1 MGIADVFVEA
11 VTDGSLLV
19 AVPVAAVAG
28 LVSFLSPCVLPLVP
42 GYLSF
47 VTGLS
52 GEQLADVVRTTGRAP
67 SGAVFARAAA
77 VSAPASSTPA
87 GATAAGPAPAGPAPA
102 GPAPAGPAPA
112 GTAAATSAPGGTAPA
127 TAGPAAGARR
137 SRVVVG
143 TLLFVL
149 GFSSVFVTSGALF
162 GGLGSTLALHQETVD
177 VVLGLLTVLMGAAFL
192 GLVPGLQREVRLHRL
207 PSPGLA
213 GAPLLG
219 LLFGVGWTPCL
230 GPTLAAVQTLAYRE
244 ASAGRGALLTAA
256 YCAGLGLPFLATG
269 LAFSRA
275 LGAFAVVKRHYAVV
289 TRIGGGLLLLVGLLL
304 ISGLWQSVV
313 ADLRGWVSGFETAV

>member
-1 MGIADVFVEA
+1 MSIADTFVEA
-11 VTDGSLLV
+11 VTDGSLLL

-52 GEQLADVVRTTGRAP
+52 GEQLAESQRSGRGEGNTLVRTVP
-67 SGAVFARAAA
+67 PAVP
-77 VSAPASSTPA
+77 V
-87 GATAAGPAPAGPAPA
+87 
-102 GPAPAGPAPA
+102 
-112 GTAAATSAPGGTAPA
+112 
-127 TAGPAAGARR
+127 RR
-137 SRVVVG
+137 SRVLAGSV
-143 TLLFVL
+143 LFVA
-149 GFSSVFVTSGALF
+149 GFSVVFVTSGALF
-162 GGLGSTLALHQETVD
+162 GSLGSVLAGHQDVVD
-177 VVLGLLTVLMGAAFL
+177 VALGLLTILLGLAFL

-219 LLFGVGWTPCL
+219 VLFGVGWTPCL

-256 YCAGLGLPFLATG
+256 YCAGLGIPFVLTG

-289 TRIGGGLLLLVGLLL
+289 MRVGGGLLVVVGLLL
-304 ISGLWQSVV
+304 VSGLWSSFI

>member
-1 MGIADVFVEA
+1 MSVADTFVEA
-11 VTDGSLLV
+11 VTDGSLLL

-52 GEQLADVVRTTGRAP
+52 GEQLAESQRSRPAEGDTLVRTAAP
-67 SGAVFARAAA
+67 VR
-77 VSAPASSTPA
+77 
-87 GATAAGPAPAGPAPA
+87 
-102 GPAPAGPAPA
+102 
-112 GTAAATSAPGGTAPA
+112 TS
-127 TAGPAAGARR
+127 R
-137 SRVVVG
+137 SRVLAGSVLFVVG
-143 TLLFVL
+143 
-149 GFSSVFVTSGALF
+149 FSAVFVTSGALF
-162 GGLGSTLALHQETVD
+162 GSLGSVLAGHQDVVD
-177 VVLGLLTVLMGAAFL
+177 VVLGLLTLLLGQAFL

-219 LLFGVGWTPCL
+219 VLFGVGWTPCL

-256 YCAGLGLPFLATG
+256 YCAGLGIPFVLTG

-289 TRIGGGLLLLVGLLL
+289 MRVGGGLLVVVGLLL
-304 ISGLWQSVV
+304 VSGLWGSFI

>member
-1 MGIADVFVEA
+1 MSIADTFVET
-11 VTDGSLLV
+11 VTDGSLLL

-52 GEQLADVVRTTGRAP
+52 GEQLAESQRREPVEGDTLVRTT
-67 SGAVFARAAA
+67 
-77 VSAPASSTPA
+77 TPV
-87 GATAAGPAPAGPAPA
+87 
-102 GPAPAGPAPA
+102 
-112 GTAAATSAPGGTAPA
+112 
-127 TAGPAAGARR
+127 RR
-137 SRVVVG
+137 SRVFAGSV
-143 TLLFVL
+143 LFVL
-149 GFSSVFVTSGALF
+149 GFSAVFVTSGALF
-162 GGLGSTLALHQETVD
+162 GSLGSVLAGHQDVVD
-177 VVLGLLTVLMGAAFL
+177 VVLGLLTILLGLVFL

-219 LLFGVGWTPCL
+219 VLFGVGWTPCL

-256 YCAGLGLPFLATG
+256 YCAGLGIPFVLTG

-289 TRIGGGLLLLVGLLL
+289 LRVGGGLLVVVGLLL
-304 ISGLWQSVV
+304 VSGLWSSVI

>member
-1 MGIADVFVEA
+1 MSVADAFVET
-11 VTDGSLLV
+11 VQSGSLLL

-52 GEQLADVVRTTGRAP
+52 GEQLAETQRGAQADGDVLVRTRPT
-67 SGAVFARAAA
+67 V
-77 VSAPASSTPA
+77 
-87 GATAAGPAPAGPAPA
+87 
-102 GPAPAGPAPA
+102 
-112 GTAAATSAPGGTAPA
+112 
-127 TAGPAAGARR
+127 RR
-137 SRVVVG
+137 SRVLAGSV
-143 TLLFVL
+143 LFVL
-149 GFSSVFVTSGALF
+149 GFSAVFVTSGALF
-162 GGLGSTLALHQETVD
+162 GSLGSALAGHQDVVD
-177 VVLGLLTVLMGAAFL
+177 VVLGLLTILLGLAFL
-192 GLVPGLQREVRLHRL
+192 GLVPGLQREVRFHRL

-219 LLFGVGWTPCL
+219 VLFGVGWTPCL

-256 YCAGLGLPFLATG
+256 YCAGLGIPFVLTG

-289 TRIGGGLLLLVGLLL
+289 MRVGGGLLVVVGLLL
-304 ISGLWQSVV
+304 VSGLWGSFI

>member
-1 MGIADVFVEA
+1 MGMADSFVSA

-19 AVPVAAVAG
+19 AVPVAVVAG

-52 GEQLADVVRTTGRAP
+52 GAELGERAP
-67 SGAVFARAAA
+67 TREPG
-77 VSAPASSTPA
+77 PASGDLLERTEAPVRRGRVLL
-87 GATAAGPAPAGPAPA
+87 GA
-102 GPAPAGPAPA
+102 
-112 GTAAATSAPGGTAPA
+112 S
-127 TAGPAAGARR
+127 
-137 SRVVVG
+137 
-143 TLLFVL
+143 LFVL
-149 GFSSVFVTSGALF
+149 GFSAVFVTSGALF
-162 GGLGSTLALHQETVD
+162 GGLGSLLLEHQTVVD
-177 VVLGLLTVLMGAAFL
+177 RVLGVLTVVMGLAFL
-192 GLVPGLQREVRLHRL
+192 GVVPGMQREVRLHRL

-219 LLFGVGWTPCL
+219 VLFGVGWTPCL

-256 YCAGLGLPFLATG
+256 YCLGLGVPFLLTAV
-269 LAFSRA
+269 AMRRA

-289 TRIGGGLLLLVGLLL
+289 MRVGGVLLIVVGLLL
-304 ISGLWQSVV
+304 VSGLWQ
-313 ADLRGWVSGFETAV
+313 DLMIEVRGWVSGFETAV